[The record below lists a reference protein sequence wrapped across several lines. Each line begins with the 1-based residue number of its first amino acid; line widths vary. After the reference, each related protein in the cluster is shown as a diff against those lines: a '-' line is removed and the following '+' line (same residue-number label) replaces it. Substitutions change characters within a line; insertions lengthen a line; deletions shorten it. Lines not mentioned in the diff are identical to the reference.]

1 MYQSI
6 PAVPIPPPRELAIS
20 GKKMAIRLGR
30 FFGIPENT
38 VFLKKRFF
46 SFTKVQTLKNRKPP
60 GKRRGSGKKRD
71 KKY

>member
-1 MYQSI
+1 
-6 PAVPIPPPRELAIS
+6 
-20 GKKMAIRLGR
+20 MAIRLGR